1 MDQYKK
7 ILIGTNMF
15 CESWK
20 FVSNK
25 INQENIIIQD
35 FNNSNAI
42 YNIIFNKKINF
53 ILPLSNKDY
62 NIIKNYNLS
71 SYDIKILYPSKE
83 TIELLHNKN
92 LFTKF
97 MLKNYFQYIPEIYYL
112 EDIKLKDI
120 EYPAIYKPKYSK
132 SGIGVFIIHNEDYF
146 LTIKDYNNIQKFIED
161 EYEYAAF
168 MLCIDGFIINWKIIR
183 FKYKK
188 YNIKCTNFPK
198 NYENIVD
205 FDINIFENIIYK
217 LNYSGGVCIDFK
229 FNDLNNKLNIFEI
242 NPRFGGSAFE
252 CNFIYDLLCIKYYSF
267 KIIKYYF
274 KIITFFICVF
284 IFKFISKFI

>member
-120 EYPAIYKPKYSK
+120 ELDEKNK
-132 SGIGVFIIHNEDYF
+132 V
-146 LTIKDYNNIQKFIED
+146 IESQQ
-161 EYEYAAF
+161 EE
-168 MLCIDGFIINWKIIR
+168 I
-183 FKYKK
+183 
-188 YNIKCTNFPK
+188 
-198 NYENIVD
+198 
-205 FDINIFENIIYK
+205 
-217 LNYSGGVCIDFK
+217 
-229 FNDLNNKLNIFEI
+229 NKLKDELTKFKQSLSMLI
-242 NPRFGGSAFE
+242 N
-252 CNFIYDLLCIKYYSF
+252 K
-267 KIIKYYF
+267 
-274 KIITFFICVF
+274 
-284 IFKFISKFI
+284 